1 MDIFIKMQT
10 EMPMIEST
18 LGPVSSADQGN
29 FTDINILY
37 NGSIS
42 SGPEVSMLGVDLR
55 ITLYSIIF
63 ILSVTGN
70 SLVILTLMQNRRM
83 RTVTNVFL
91 LNLAVSDLLLAV
103 FCMPFTLIPTL
114 MRDFIFGHFMCIMIR
129 YIQGILHIINS

>member
-1 MDIFIKMQT
+1 MQT

-18 LGPVSSADQGN
+18 FGPVSSADDQSN

-129 YIQGILHIINS
+129 YIQGNLYILY